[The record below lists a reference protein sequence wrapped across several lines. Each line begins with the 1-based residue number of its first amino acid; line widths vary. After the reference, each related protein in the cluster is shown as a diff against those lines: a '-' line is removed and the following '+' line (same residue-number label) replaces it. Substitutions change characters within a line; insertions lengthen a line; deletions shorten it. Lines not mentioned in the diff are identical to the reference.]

1 VTAETAAVASPTQA
15 RNLPPPTLG
24 RLVNLALPIVISRA
38 SYSVM
43 LFVNRLF
50 LSRVGKH
57 ELAASM
63 SGGLTS
69 MVLSAFV
76 EGVVG
81 YVTALVA
88 QYYGAE
94 SPEKCTQSTTQ
105 AVYLALASYPVLLAF
120 MPLIRVFFRLT
131 GQEPALAE
139 LAIVYGQMLL
149 WGSILVILRIAL
161 GSFFIGIGRTR
172 IVMVANIVAALASV
186 PANYLLVFGKLGL
199 PAMGIRGAALGTM
212 IGSLASLV
220 VLLWTYLR
228 TINRAPYRCE
238 GAWRLRPE
246 LMRRLLRF
254 GIPTGV
260 EPFLTWFAFN
270 LFVQFMHSYGP
281 DTAAAATIAFNF
293 DAMAFVP
300 MLGLGTAATSIV
312 AQYLGARN
320 PDGAEEA
327 VRLTIRVAIGY
338 SVLLVA
344 LFVGLTRPLV
354 AIFSSGFE
362 SAGGDVATMAESML
376 RLLALYILA
385 NSCKLVHGG
394 SLRAAGD
401 TAWPMRAAIAL
412 HWVMAAATFWLVR
425 VVGAHQFVSWSTLI
439 IMNNIQSLALWY
451 RYGTKK
457 WRGMALIG

>member
-1 VTAETAAVASPTQA
+1 MSPAAAAVESPAPAS
-15 RNLPPPTLG
+15 NLPPPTLG
-24 RLVNLALPIVISRA
+24 HLLNVALPIVISRA

-50 LSRVGKH
+50 LSRVGKY

-88 QYYGAE
+88 QYYGAGR
-94 SPEKCTQSTTQ
+94 PEKCTQSTTQ
-105 AVYLALASYPVLLAF
+105 AIYLALASYPILLAF

-131 GQEPALAE
+131 GQEPALTE

-149 WGSILVILRIAL
+149 WGSILLILRIAL

-172 IVMVANIVAALASV
+172 IVMVANVVAALASV
-186 PANYLLVFGKLGL
+186 PANYVLVFGKLGL

-212 IGSLASLV
+212 IGSLASLL

-228 TINRAPYRCE
+228 TIGRSPYRCE
-238 GAWRLRPE
+238 GAWRLRPD
-246 LMRRLLRF
+246 LLRRLLRF

-300 MLGLGTAATSIV
+300 MLGLGMAATSVV

-320 PDGAEEA
+320 PDGAEQA
-327 VRLTIRVAIGY
+327 VGLTIRVAIGY
-338 SVLLVA
+338 SVLLIA
-344 LFVGLTRPLV
+344 LFVALAGTLV
-354 AIFSSGFE
+354 TVFSSGFE
-362 SAGGDVATMAESML
+362 SGGGNVAAMATTML

-385 NSCKLVHGG
+385 NSCKLVLGG
-394 SLRAAGD
+394 ALRAAGD
-401 TAWPMRAAIAL
+401 TAWPMRVAIVL

-425 VVGAHQFVSWSTLI
+425 IVGAHQFVSWSTLI
-439 IMNNIQSLALWY
+439 IMNNLQSLALWY